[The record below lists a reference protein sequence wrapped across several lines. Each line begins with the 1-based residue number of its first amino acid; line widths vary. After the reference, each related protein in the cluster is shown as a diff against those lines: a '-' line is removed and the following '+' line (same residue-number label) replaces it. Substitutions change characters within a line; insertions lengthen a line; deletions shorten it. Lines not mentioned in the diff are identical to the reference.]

1 MEGSSHI
8 ICYTDYNSFVSVA
21 HQSRGAVSMWW
32 MFYPFV
38 TTIREKDINDDF
50 VIPEN
55 RDEQH
60 HHHMV
65 CGAITIA
72 CIAIDLVLV
81 IAMFANLL
89 SVTDG
94 LWGILITFIVSVL
107 SLLCITLLWLRSHNS
122 QSHFSLSQTT
132 TNPQPHR
139 RYNLWG
145 YCFPHTTLHYQ

>member
-1 MEGSSHI
+1 
-8 ICYTDYNSFVSVA
+8 
-21 HQSRGAVSMWW
+21 MWW
-32 MFYPFV
+32 MLCPF
-38 TTIREKDINDDF
+38 IAIMHREDINDDF

-65 CGAITIA
+65 CGAIITIA

-107 SLLCITLLWLRSHNS
+107 SLLYITLL
-122 QSHFSLSQTT
+122 
-132 TNPQPHR
+132 
-139 RYNLWG
+139 
-145 YCFPHTTLHYQ
+145 

>member
-1 MEGSSHI
+1 
-8 ICYTDYNSFVSVA
+8 
-21 HQSRGAVSMWW
+21 MWW
-32 MFYPFV
+32 MFYPFI

-81 IAMFANLL
+81 IVMFANLL

-107 SLLCITLLWLRSHNS
+107 SLLCITLL
-122 QSHFSLSQTT
+122 
-132 TNPQPHR
+132 
-139 RYNLWG
+139 
-145 YCFPHTTLHYQ
+145 

>member
-1 MEGSSHI
+1 
-8 ICYTDYNSFVSVA
+8 
-21 HQSRGAVSMWW
+21 MWW
-32 MFYPFV
+32 MFYPFM
-38 TTIREKDINDDF
+38 TIMYREDIDDDF

-89 SVTDG
+89 SVTGG

-107 SLLCITLLWLRSHNS
+107 SLLYITLL
-122 QSHFSLSQTT
+122 
-132 TNPQPHR
+132 
-139 RYNLWG
+139 
-145 YCFPHTTLHYQ
+145 

>member
-21 HQSRGAVSMWW
+21 HA
-32 MFYPFV
+32 
-38 TTIREKDINDDF
+38 TIREKGIDDDF

-94 LWGILITFIVSVL
+94 LWGILITFIVGVL
-107 SLLCITLLWLRSHNS
+107 SLLYITLL
-122 QSHFSLSQTT
+122 
-132 TNPQPHR
+132 
-139 RYNLWG
+139 
-145 YCFPHTTLHYQ
+145 